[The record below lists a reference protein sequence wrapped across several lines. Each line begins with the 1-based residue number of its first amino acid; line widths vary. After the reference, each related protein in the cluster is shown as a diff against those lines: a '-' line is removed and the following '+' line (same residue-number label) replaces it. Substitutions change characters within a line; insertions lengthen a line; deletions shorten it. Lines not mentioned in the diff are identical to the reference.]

1 MPSRYGK
8 KRRFYKSKFDPY
20 IIEIA
25 RYAAMGLTTQEIAEL
40 IEYHFDDIVSKDALY
55 AFMRSRGIQSMVTMG
70 GTNLEYE
77 APKCEK
83 CKSCHMVLSFDSK
96 SKIRICKK
104 ANRVIGW
111 SVKTS
116 PMWCEKRGVS
126 GVMEKVDAGRI

>member
-1 MPSRYGK
+1 MASRYNK
-8 KRRFYKSKFDPY
+8 KRHHKSKFDPY

-83 CKSCHMVLSFDSK
+83 CKSCYTVLSFDSK